1 MYIRRI
7 GFLYHSVS
15 PDVNPFLARFSSVE
29 PVRNKGTRRE
39 EQYSYTRNGNNL
51 VTTIK
56 QTDGTIITQ
65 NTTNGFGQNVVQA
78 QPNTQGGFI
87 CTRSEYNAK
96 GQIVKSWADIGL
108 DTTPTAAT
116 LYEYDAMGNVVKQT
130 LALAEQ
136 PSPEN
141 SPITET
147 SFGAESLEDGV
158 YSITTTTRYN
168 AAGQPL
174 TSVQK
179 RLISQLSPTLE
190 SKSVFVS
197 ERGLTSTLWSEYSAE
212 KKFQYNL
219 FLGQMEILFQ

>member
-1 MYIRRI
+1 
-7 GFLYHSVS
+7 
-15 PDVNPFLARFSSVE
+15 
-29 PVRNKGTRRE
+29 
-39 EQYSYTRNGNNL
+39 
-51 VTTIK
+51 
-56 QTDGTIITQ
+56 
-65 NTTNGFGQNVVQA
+65 
-78 QPNTQGGFI
+78 
-87 CTRSEYNAK
+87 
-96 GQIVKSWADIGL
+96 
-108 DTTPTAAT
+108 
-116 LYEYDAMGNVVKQT
+116 MGNVVKQT

-179 RLISQLSPTLE
+179 QLISQLSPTLE

-197 ERGLTSTLWSEYSAE
+197 ERGLTSTQWSEYSAE

-219 FLGQMEILFQ
+219 FLDQMEILFQ